1 MKRFEHVSILL
12 CVSLLGSAATATICF
27 SPALAADGDQSLDLR
42 LVFFSDVHARTE
54 WDTPL
59 ALAMAAEAI
68 NAEKADLVIAGG
80 DLITDGFESSAAA
93 VAPRWDAY
101 MAMHD
106 AIAGHVHAVIGNHDL
121 VAAIPEDGTEPSND
135 PRAAF
140 RKRFD
145 VDRTYYSFDIN
156 GYHIILL
163 DSIQIAGNISKY
175 QGWVSQD
182 QLKWLEDDLSR
193 VPTNR
198 PIVVALHI
206 PLVTSFFQLTEGPT
220 SAAPAGRVVVN
231 AQDVLDVFADHN
243 LILVLQGHLH
253 VHEAITW
260 QDTVFITGGALSG
273 KWWRGAWHGTDAGY
287 TVVRLRD
294 SEIEWDYKTYGWQ
307 ERRPSDQ

>member
-1 MKRFEHVSILL
+1 MKRFEQISSLIRL
-12 CVSLLGSAATATICF
+12 CFASSVVAATIWLSSAM
-27 SPALAADGDQSLDLR
+27 AADGDQSLDLR

-80 DLITDGFESSAAA
+80 DLITDGFQSSAAP

-106 AIAGHVHAVIGNHDL
+106 TLAGQVHAVIGNHDL
-121 VAAIPEDGTEPSND
+121 VAAIPEDDTEPSED
-135 PRAAF
+135 PRAIF
-140 RKRFD
+140 REHFD

-163 DSIQIAGNISKY
+163 DSIQIAGDDLKY
-175 QGWVSQD
+175 QGWVSQE
-182 QLKWLEDDLSR
+182 QLKWLENDLSA
-193 VPTNR
+193 VPADQ
-198 PIVVALHI
+198 PIVVALHV
-206 PLVTSFFQLTEGPT
+206 PLVTSFYQITEGST
-220 SAAPAGRVVVN
+220 SAAPPNRVVVN
-231 AQDVLDVFADHN
+231 SKDVLDAFSDHN

-273 KWWRGAWHGTDAGY
+273 KWWRGAWQGTDEGY
-287 TVVRLRD
+287 TVVRLRNGEVD
-294 SEIEWDYKTYGWQ
+294 WEYKSYGWQ
-307 ERRPSDQ
+307 ERRPPNQ